1 MRGALCL
8 MMVVLASG
16 FVAPSA
22 TPVEQGPAAADRLLE
37 ELVSVERAALDRW
50 IKLDPQGYL
59 DLYAP
64 ELTYFDPTTEKRVDG
79 ARAVQERFA
88 AMKNVKL
95 PFTKVRYE
103 LREPRVQRHGDVAV
117 LTFNVINY
125 GTLPDRP
132 ESVLTRWNSTEV
144 YGRVDGKWKIIHSH
158 WSFVKPELKPPGS

>member
-8 MMVVLASG
+8 VFVVLGGG

-37 ELVSVERAALDRW
+37 ELVSLERAALDRW

-59 DLYAP
+59 DLFAP

-79 ARAVQERFA
+79 ARAMQERLA
-88 AMKNVKL
+88 AIKNVKL
-95 PFTKVRYE
+95 PFTKPRYE
-103 LREPRVQRHGDVAV
+103 LLDPRVQRHGDVAV
-117 LTFNVINY
+117 LTFNVVNY

-132 ESVLTRWNSTEV
+132 ESVLARWNSTEV